1 VLVISDAGN
10 ILLLLAQDILGHR
23 WWLMPGGGLDAGESF
38 EDAARR
44 ELREETGCDL
54 LVGPQLW
61 TRRHIYSWN
70 GTPQDQYERYF
81 VARCKEEFVIT
92 PAVPDT
98 YIVGYRWWGLREI
111 EDSMDDFTPRR
122 LAELL
127 PQVLRAEYPEVPF
140 DCGV

>member
-10 ILLLLAQDILGHR
+10 ILLLHVQDSTGHR

-44 ELREETGCDL
+44 ELLEETGRAL
-54 LVGPQLW
+54 PVGPLIW
-61 TRRHIYSWN
+61 TRRHIYNWN
-70 GTPQDQYERYF
+70 GTPQDQYEQYY
-81 VARCKEEFVIT
+81 VARCTDEFVVA

-98 YIVGYRWWGLREI
+98 YVIGHRWWTLREI
-111 EDSMDDFTPRR
+111 QDSADDFTPRR
-122 LAELL
+122 LADYL
-127 PQVLRAEYPEVPF
+127 PRVLSGDYPAVPF